1 MGALNSWRESHA
13 SPVSV
18 SIAYW
23 FANVNFCGEVAENMF
38 AAVQDTKWR
47 PPKGKKQVRNIAVV
61 DLNGGERALY

>member
-13 SPVSV
+13 SPVSI

-38 AAVQDTKWR
+38 AEVQDTKWR
-47 PPKGKKQVRNIAVV
+47 PPKGKNQSTTLCCGLVGSIQR
-61 DLNGGERALY
+61 